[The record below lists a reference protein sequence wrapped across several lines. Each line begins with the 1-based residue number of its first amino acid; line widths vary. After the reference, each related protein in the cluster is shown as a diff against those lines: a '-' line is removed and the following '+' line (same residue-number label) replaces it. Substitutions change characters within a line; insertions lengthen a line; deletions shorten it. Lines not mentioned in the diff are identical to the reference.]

1 MTMDSRSEG
10 KRKCILSPI
19 HENHEIVAKRAH
31 MDIRGMRRLF
41 SSSIETTTTTSN
53 RDYNSDEPST
63 SQFINRNEETPFSPT
78 LNLPNF
84 VIDGT
89 APHLL
94 EISPQKYKENV
105 DWLTKIRKERYEQS
119 KTPESTSCNSKT
131 QITPSTRRS
140 KRSQSTE
147 PQKVTKPTKSVS
159 LLDFFKITSKDCEEN
174 PCSKNNNIIPST
186 SIS

>member
-1 MTMDSRSEG
+1 MTMGSRSEG
-10 KRKCILSPI
+10 KRTYILSPI
-19 HENHEIVAKRAH
+19 HENHETATKRVH
-31 MDIRGMRRLF
+31 TDNRGMRRLF
-41 SSSIETTTTTSN
+41 SPGVETATTSS
-53 RDYNSDEPST
+53 RGYDSDEPST

-84 VIDGT
+84 VMDGT

-105 DWLTKIRKERYEQS
+105 DWLTKMRKERYEQS
-119 KTPESTSCNSKT
+119 KIQESTSYSPKT
-131 QITPSTRRS
+131 QVTPSARRS

-147 PQKVTKPTKSVS
+147 PQKVTKPTKSAS
-159 LLDFFKITSKDCEEN
+159 LLDFFKITSKDCEQN
-174 PCSKNNNIIPST
+174 PCSENSNIIPST